1 MMKEKNKYEEYQRDP
16 DFYVDLTE
24 VKINVFVFV
33 LIFTVKKYL
42 NFLNSHMT
50 LAEKVVPVPKK
61 VQKKNPVSQSVEGF
75 RRGCFR
81 SKYKG
86 FPNFLLLSV
95 RFQCFSNLFLNCQIK
110 TPYRPNLPLIEKR
123 VFFCLD
129 YFGTTFPA
137 SVIYYV
143 RVQSSTSLITQS
155 VSSVSP

>member
-1 MMKEKNKYEEYQRDP
+1 
-16 DFYVDLTE
+16 
-24 VKINVFVFV
+24 
-33 LIFTVKKYL
+33 
-42 NFLNSHMT
+42 
-50 LAEKVVPVPKK
+50 
-61 VQKKNPVSQSVEGF
+61 VEGF

-155 VSSVSP
+155 VSSVSPWESHLVFYSIIRWIRNVLYKSINFFSYSLYFLFLSPLKMMMRMMMNYII